1 MARLPERVR
10 GAIDDLLH
18 GDEAEE
24 LESGLDSAAHR
35 VFRARVALAIVLVS
49 IMSAAAGWR
58 ASVFDE
64 RASDGGA
71 VYYQDLLLQQ
81 RLERSHEANVAQD
94 IIQYGEL
101 EQDWLLA
108 HATRSDPQ
116 ASEQQKVAAEQT
128 LHNFH
133 VGDALTTYTDGTS
146 FYDPA
151 RAYASEVAS
160 DTGLVALHPEQVLRR
175 SDSVRG
181 QALDMTAVAALFV
194 AALVLLTLAQVTLGR
209 RRAGPK
215 IAAVNGPA
223 GWSISHT
230 FVTAGTLVALTATVL
245 FVLVLVQ

>member
-1 MARLPERVR
+1 VASLSDRVR
-10 GAIDDLLH
+10 RAIEDLLH
-18 GDEAEE
+18 GDEVEG
-24 LESGLDSAAHR
+24 LESGLDTAAHR
-35 VFRARVALAIVLVS
+35 VFRSRVALAIVLVS
-49 IMSAAAGWR
+49 ILSAAAGWR

-108 HATRSDPQ
+108 HAMRSDPQ

-133 VGDALTTYTDGTS
+133 VSRALSIFTDGTS
-146 FYDPA
+146 SYDPA
-151 RAYASEVAS
+151 RAYALEVAP
-160 DTGLVALHPEQVLRR
+160 DPALVTLHPEQVLRS
-175 SDSVRG
+175 SDSVRS
-181 QALDMTAVAALFV
+181 QALHMTAVAALFV

-209 RRAGPK
+209 RRAGPTL
-215 IAAVNGPA
+215 AVAIGPN